1 MQCTDKLN
9 GFIRGGGGV
18 LCRLQTF
25 FVVFFPR
32 QNPIIISVL
41 FVFLICFSSLAL
53 LSLSRM
59 MLTYS
64 FKHAHVT

>member
-1 MQCTDKLN
+1 M
-9 GFIRGGGGV
+9 